1 MIKNADWNENPSE
14 IEFKL
19 NESDTSKKA
28 TIKEVKE
35 FGINDISK
43 YIRADT
49 KIDLSTE
56 ELSKLNTVR
65 NPIWSDEQLFL
76 KVLVSGKATLY
87 SYNGR
92 SLQRFFYSL
101 SDSTIQQ
108 LVYKE
113 YLVDEGGNQDN
124 FKLATNNG
132 YMQQLFLQVRCPETT
147 MSSISTLSYTKSQ
160 LVKYFS
166 KYNVCSGAPL
176 ANEKPQEVVLI
187 GAHYDSAVGTPGA
200 NDNGSG
206 VAALILHGL
215 SRGEVVVTTWRPERC
230 WRPAAC
236 RALRR
241 ERARTAFQR

>member
-160 LVKYFS
+160 LVKYF
-166 KYNVCSGAPL
+166 
-176 ANEKPQEVVLI
+176 Q
-187 GAHYDSAVGTPGA
+187 
-200 NDNGSG
+200 
-206 VAALILHGL
+206 
-215 SRGEVVVTTWRPERC
+215 W
-230 WRPAAC
+230 
-236 RALRR
+236 
-241 ERARTAFQR
+241 